1 MQLNLSG
8 IGADSLPDDIAH
20 SLPQLRTLH
29 LDNCEN
35 LSSLPVSLGSLKA
48 LKHVFVTSG
57 CTALVYP
64 PKSQQADSLKTVQ
77 FLRDVHDNSAIWK
90 RLKVTLLRCI
100 DWGTMLQSHARCRL
114 CFWATAAAARRRCCA
129 QWRRSHCSLTSSP
142 LEASLWT
149 RSLKT

>member
-1 MQLNLSG
+1 MLLDLSG

-20 SLPQLRTLH
+20 SLTQLHTLH

-35 LSSLPVSLGSLKA
+35 LISLPVSLGSIKA
-48 LKHVFVTSG
+48 LQHVFVRG

-64 PKSQQADSLKTVQ
+64 PKSQQADPLKTLQ
-77 FLRDVHDNSAIWK
+77 FLRNVHDDSAIWK
-90 RLKVTLLRCI
+90 RLKVTLLHCI
-100 DWGTMLQSHARCRL
+100 DWGTMLQSHAHRRL

-129 QWRRSHCSLTSSP
+129 HWRRSRCSLTSSP
-142 LEASLWT
+142 LEASLST

>member
-1 MQLNLSG
+1 VQLNLSG
-8 IGADSLPDDIAH
+8 IGAETLPDDIAR
-20 SLPQLRTLH
+20 SLSKLQTLR
-29 LDNCEN
+29 LDKCEN
-35 LSSLPVSLGSLKA
+35 LSSLPVSLGSIKA
-48 LKHVFVTSG
+48 LQHVSVRG

-64 PKSQQADSLKTVQ
+64 PKSQQADPLKTLQ
-77 FLRDVHDNSAIWK
+77 FLRNVHDDSAIWK

-100 DWGTMLQSHARCRL
+100 DLGTMLQSHARCRL

-129 QWRRSHCSLTSSP
+129 HWRRSRCSLTSSP

>member
-8 IGADSLPDDIAH
+8 IGAETLPDDIAR
-20 SLPQLRTLH
+20 SLSKLQTLR
-29 LDNCEN
+29 LDKCEN

-48 LKHVFVTSG
+48 LERVSVSR

-64 PKSQQADSLKTVQ
+64 PKSQQADSSKTVQ
-77 FLRDVHDNSAIWK
+77 FLRNVHDDSAIWK

-100 DWGTMLQSHARCRL
+100 DLGTMLQSHARCRL

-129 QWRRSHCSLTSSP
+129 HWRRNRCSLTSSP

>member
-8 IGADSLPDDIAH
+8 IGAETLPDDIAR
-20 SLPQLRTLH
+20 SLSKLQTLR
-29 LDNCEN
+29 LDKCEN

-48 LKHVFVTSG
+48 LEHVSVNG

-64 PKSQQADSLKTVQ
+64 PKSQQANSSKTAE
-77 FLRDVHDNSAIWK
+77 FLRSVHDNSAIWK
-90 RLKVTLLRCI
+90 RLKVALLRFI
-100 DWGTMLQSHARCRL
+100 DWGTMLQSQARCRL

-129 QWRRSHCSLTSSP
+129 HWRRNRCSLTSSP
-142 LEASLWT
+142 LEASLST

>member
-1 MQLNLSG
+1 MELNLSG
-8 IGADSLPDDIAH
+8 IGAETLPDDIAR
-20 SLPQLRTLH
+20 SLSKLQTLR
-29 LDNCEN
+29 LDKCEN

-48 LKHVFVTSG
+48 LEHVSVNG

-64 PKSQQADSLKTVQ
+64 PKSQQANSSKTAQ
-77 FLRDVHDNSAIWK
+77 FLRSVHDNSAIWK
-90 RLKVTLLRCI
+90 RLKVTLLRFI

-129 QWRRSHCSLTSSP
+129 HWRRSRCSLTSSP